1 MFIFIFFS
9 LSVQANSP
17 HNNKLSNLQL
27 AYPDQFK
34 NIDDKFI
41 TWKDGTKMP
50 LGSSQNHSNLDSVS
64 LNDQITQAAYIS
76 GHPLSNP
83 SSDPGRMRYA
93 PLFLK
98 MYGESE
104 AMVKSKLTTIYWMK
118 KNFGEKYPL
127 EITTV
132 NSINK
137 KLMQV
142 SNELEQLVLSHPEFL
157 KFLDDPAG
165 TFKWRKI
172 ENTHRLSPHSFG
184 IAIDINDRF
193 SDYWIWDL
201 QEKHRVISENTALH
215 YKNRIPW
222 EIVAIFEK
230 HGFIWGGKWYH
241 YDTMHF
247 EYRPELL
254 VKGYPSPK

>member
-1 MFIFIFFS
+1 MLKNFTLWMLIFVLFS
-9 LSVQANSP
+9 LSAQANSP
-17 HNNKLSNLQL
+17 HKNKLSNLQL
-27 AYPDQFK
+27 AYPNQIK
-34 NIDDKFI
+34 KVDDKFI

-50 LGSSQNHSNLDSVS
+50 LDSSQNHA
-64 LNDQITQAAYIS
+64 TYIS
-76 GHPLSNP
+76 GRPQSNP

-132 NSINK
+132 NSIDK
-137 KLMQV
+137 QLMQI

-157 KFLDDPAG
+157 KFLDDPGG

-172 ENTHRLSPHSFG
+172 QNTHRLSPHSFG

-201 QEKHRVISENTALH
+201 QEKHRVISEATALH

-254 VKGYPSPK
+254 L